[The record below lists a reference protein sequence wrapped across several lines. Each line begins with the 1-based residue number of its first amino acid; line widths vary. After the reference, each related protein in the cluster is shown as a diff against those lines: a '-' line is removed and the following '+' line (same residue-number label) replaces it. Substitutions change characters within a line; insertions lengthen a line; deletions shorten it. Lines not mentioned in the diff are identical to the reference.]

1 MTRWLIIPTF
11 FVTLAVAT
19 MVALGFWQ
27 LQRKAENEML
37 LRYVSANSAKPAI
50 AYPKQGPVS
59 LDALHRKSSLNCLRV
74 SKWHEDSG
82 SDTLGKTGTR
92 YLAECVT
99 EADGP
104 AALIVAGISAR
115 PNQKVDWN
123 GGQVSGVITT
133 EPDRQS
139 LIAKLFA
146 KPATLRPMLV
156 LQQGVGGLRTAERP
170 SLDKIQR
177 KISNNG
183 FYAIQWF
190 LFASAATIIY
200 ILALRK
206 RVRAS

>member
-1 MTRWLIIPTF
+1 MTRWHIIPTI

-27 LQRKAENEML
+27 LQRKAENQML

-50 AYPKQGPVS
+50 AYPKLGPVS
-59 LDALHRKSSLNCLRV
+59 VNALHRKSSVQCLRV
-74 SKWHEDSG
+74 SKWREDSG
-82 SDTLGKTGTR
+82 SDIFGKTGTR

-99 EADGP
+99 GAEGP
-104 AALIVAGISAR
+104 GALIVAGISAR
-115 PNQKVDWN
+115 PNQKIVWN
-123 GGQVSGVITT
+123 GGLVRGIITT

-146 KPATLRPMLV
+146 KPVTLRPMLV
-156 LQQGVGGLRTAERP
+156 LQEGVGGLRTAEPP
-170 SLDKIQR
+170 SLSKIES

-190 LFASAATIIY
+190 LFASAAAIIY